1 MEQEEEIL
9 THVAKVVRALITS
22 AKPPVELKSICRDY
36 VAIEGEQMPFRKLG
50 YSNPQE
56 LLQDTEE
63 FNFNSYGNQVFI
75 SAKYNAKTEHIARM
89 VRQQKTSKS
98 KSITKPSAAA
108 QRAVSQKSNYAN
120 SYQNKS
126 NYNQQKYQQPQQ
138 RYYQQPQYWNHQQQQ
153 QSYQQRPQQYY
164 QPAQQQQYHQGSQQE
179 RWDHDFYWHQ
189 QQQRQ
194 QQLEAEETQRNR
206 QKAAELEA
214 QLKRDREIR
223 ENAERVRL
231 AKVKREQEL
240 KEAAAEREKQEKAKR
255 ESAEREQQARAKRDQ
270 ELKDCIEQELR
281 AKINQDWQSRQQEFQ
296 AQLEEQ
302 LQALKRQHEQDLKKR
317 EEDLESLRKEFQRKE
332 QREKL
337 REAESREQQERE
349 EKERRER
356 KEREEQEKKERKE
369 REEKE
374 ISERKDSEE
383 LLQDLAQPATMRAA
397 KLDQEKILVTI
408 ANDKAPA
415 MNGHGQ
421 NHAKSNGHGK
431 PPLRAILGNSAPQQ
445 RQQEA
450 SSVFNSPESNYRRPL
465 HPRVMHPGQVRSTG
479 SSVNHRLKVTPQ
491 LNAPTPAG
499 APITPPASPENAQTK
514 PAAKATPKDDVLRV
528 QGSQVQPVKA
538 NSTPKA
544 KVSLKLDSSFDAV
557 SSLNLYCEENDF
569 EKPTFNIFN
578 KPPYLHCSVRIAG
591 DVYSSYP
598 QEFSDAET
606 AYQRTAQIAI
616 QRIQHAESHQKL
628 TVCTLSDEEFID
640 GLYKELLKYPHGIL
654 GHKLEDWYGRTF
666 RQHLPS
672 HWYDLIIESNQI
684 RVEHGIDPRIILFA
698 NEPGS
703 PQPIRINTSS
713 ILPQLEL
720 PWQPNESGS
729 HDWNMFISHCD
740 STKRVW
746 ARLIDQI
753 ANFEELTKHMG
764 RQMEAPLF
772 RQKVPK
778 PQVQEIYLVEIPDG
792 WNRVRV
798 IAVNEEQRSCRC
810 HFVDFGDVSL
820 FDFEELFQCPPQ
832 FKVLPAQ
839 AICLS
844 MYALDKF
851 EDHPHA
857 QQVLT
862 KELDNQTV
870 VAHVLTTEKQ
880 FVELGGAAQGVEENG
895 KRRACL
901 VATLYDTSTAED
913 IHLNDLVA
921 SRITKCTPAPSLSDE
936 KKIGKTTPILVSHI
950 NEDGDLMVLLRN
962 DDLKFVERSIAQ
974 TVADL
979 GEQDRVSYSDL
990 LHDRHVFVCDESVEG
1005 LKQWFRGRLV
1015 SRPKNPEEET
1025 FDVYYVDDGRQRKTH
1040 ISNIYRLEANNRAL
1054 ATFPPQ
1060 ALPVRLHDVPE
1071 IAGQMLGRLRG
1082 LMPPRSEALLK
1093 VVAKDGAKPLV
1104 NVFIRGQDPESMYMC
1119 VNIGLRLEFEMASSN
1134 QPEKC
1139 DYMLLSSNAQQL
1151 PRRGSFSSVVSSQ
1164 SSSSDLVALTPPV
1177 TPQKAATA
1185 RSGATPFSSLM
1196 LKDYEAIPAVGA
1208 YFEVRVSLSI
1218 NPGHFAVQPYKCYNQ
1233 LQTLMK
1239 DLQEHCKGPA
1249 AKAVQPSQL
1258 AIGEAYAAPDS
1269 DGVYHRVSIRK
1280 IYDEIIHV
1288 RFVDVGDDGVVACDQ
1303 LKTLQPDLRKL
1314 PKMALPAQLYG
1325 IKLTDVVWSK
1335 DTCVR
1340 FREMTL
1346 GQKFIGIVRRMHK
1359 QRDETR
1365 ALGLELVDVS
1375 TPKDI
1380 KLHEILVEE
1389 EHAQPETKEV

>member
-1 MEQEEEIL
+1 
-9 THVAKVVRALITS
+9 
-22 AKPPVELKSICRDY
+22 
-36 VAIEGEQMPFRKLG
+36 
-50 YSNPQE
+50 
-56 LLQDTEE
+56 
-63 FNFNSYGNQVFI
+63 
-75 SAKYNAKTEHIARM
+75 M
-89 VRQQKTSKS
+89 VRQQKNSKS
-98 KSITKPSAAA
+98 SLISKPPPAA
-108 QRAVSQKSNYAN
+108 QKAISQKSNYGHN
-120 SYQNKS
+120 YHNNYNHYQNQQQ
-126 NYNQQKYQQPQQ
+126 NYHAQQQ
-138 RYYQQPQYWNHQQQQ
+138 RYYQQQQQQ
-153 QSYQQRPQQYY
+153 QQQHCYRP
-164 QPAQQQQYHQGSQQE
+164 PQYHQQYQQP
-179 RWDHDFYWHQ
+179 YQ
-189 QQQRQ
+189 QQGHWDNDQYWRHQR
-194 QQLEAEETQRNR
+194 QLEAEAQA
-206 QKAAELEA
+206 KA
-214 QLKRDREIR
+214 QRDREAKQ
-223 ENAERVRL
+223 NAERVRL
-231 AKVKREQEL
+231 AKAKREKELKDSAERERQAKAKREKEL
-240 KEAAAEREKQEKAKR
+240 KESAEREKQAKAKR
-255 ESAEREQQARAKRDQ
+255 DQELKESAERERQAKAKRDQELKESAERERQAKAKRVQELKESAEREKQAKAKRDQ
-270 ELKDCIEQELR
+270 ELKDSIEKELR
-281 AKINQDWQSRQQEFQ
+281 AKINKELESQLKKEHDRFEEELKERLEEFKKQQE
-296 AQLEEQ
+296 EE
-302 LQALKRQHEQDLKKR
+302 LKKR
-317 EEDLESLRKEFQRKE
+317 EEDLENLKKELQRQEQKE
-332 QREKL
+332 IA
-337 REAESREQQERE
+337 REAERQEQDRV
-349 EKERRER
+349 EKEKRER
-356 KEREEQEKKERKE
+356 LEQEK
-369 REEKE
+369 
-374 ISERKDSEE
+374 
-383 LLQDLAQPATMRAA
+383 LQDPVQPVTMRAA
-397 KLDQEKILVTI
+397 KVDQEKIFVTI

-421 NHAKSNGHGK
+421 NHVRSNGHGNYNDGK
-431 PPLRAILGNSAPQQ
+431 PPLRAILGNSAPQ
-445 RQQEA
+445 RNQEA
-450 SSVFNSPESNYRRPL
+450 SSIFNTPESSYKRPL
-465 HPRVMHPGQVRSTG
+465 HPRVLHPGQVRSTG

-491 LNAPTPAG
+491 SDAPTPAE

-514 PAAKATPKDDVLRV
+514 SAAKASPKDDVLRV
-528 QGSQVQPVKA
+528 HGGQVQAGKA
-538 NSTPKA
+538 SSTPKA

-578 KPPYLHCSVRIAG
+578 KPPHLHCSVRIAG

-640 GLYKELLKYPHGIL
+640 GLYKELLNYPHGIL

-672 HWYDLIIESNQI
+672 HWYDLIIESNKI

-703 PQPIRINTSS
+703 SEPIRVNTTS
-713 ILPQLEL
+713 ILPELML
-720 PWQPNESGS
+720 PWQLNESGS

-753 ANFEELTKHMG
+753 ANLEELTKYMG

-772 RQKVPK
+772 RQKVAK
-778 PQVQEIYLVEIPDG
+778 PLVQEIYLVEIPDG

-798 IAVNEEQRSCRC
+798 ISVNEEDRSCRC
-810 HFVDFGDVSL
+810 HFVDFGDVGL

-839 AICLS
+839 AVCLS

-851 EDHPHA
+851 ENHPHA

-862 KELDNQTV
+862 KELDGQTV

-880 FVELGGAAQGVEENG
+880 FLELGGVAQGVVENG

-921 SRITKCTPAPSLSDE
+921 SRITKCTPAPSLTDE
-936 KKIGKTTPILVSHI
+936 KKIGKTTPIIVSHI
-950 NEDGDLMVLLRN
+950 NEDGDLLVLLRN

-1015 SRPKNPEEET
+1015 TRPKNPEEET

-1119 VNIGLRLEFEMASSN
+1119 VNIGLRLEFEMASSI

-1139 DYMLLSSNAQQL
+1139 DYMLLSSNAQL

-1164 SSSSDLVALTPPV
+1164 SSGSDLVAFTPPV
-1177 TPQKAATA
+1177 TPQKAAGST
-1185 RSGATPFSSLM
+1185 RSGTTTFSSLM

-1208 YFEVRVSLSI
+1208 YFEVRVALSV

-1249 AKAVQPSQL
+1249 AKGVQPSQL

-1325 IKLTDVVWSK
+1325 IQLADVVWSK

-1340 FREMTL
+1340 FRQLTL

-1359 QRDETR
+1359 LKDDTR
-1365 ALGLELVDVS
+1365 ALGLELVDTS

-1380 KLHEILVEE
+1380 KLHEILIKEK
-1389 EHAQPETKEV
+1389 HAQPETKEAQV